1 MGRVIIIGGT
11 VVVAITVAVLMSSR
25 FDVRYAPFEST
36 SDRAAADVLVE
47 NQRLRSRV
55 SFLEQQNGGLAA
67 ENEALQDEVNR
78 LEVEGAGQ
86 GNLGQE
92 LTRERT
98 EHDQTRRELAA
109 ERARAQ
115 ELDDR
120 VADLRAAG
128 GRDSGN
134 SGWFAFLVVTL
145 LALAGAIML
154 WRRELWWRHRLPPPP
169 MRVVG
174 DGSTL
179 AEPATTNVPSTRP
192 RTRV

>member
-92 LTRERT
+92 LTRDGPSTIRPVANSRPKGPGRRSWTT
-98 EHDQTRRELAA
+98 ESPTSGQPAA
-109 ERARAQ
+109 ATQ
-115 ELDDR
+115 
-120 VADLRAAG
+120 G
-128 GRDSGN
+128 
-134 SGWFAFLVVTL
+134 T
-145 LALAGAIML
+145 
-154 WRRELWWRHRLPPPP
+154 P
-169 MRVVG
+169 
-174 DGSTL
+174 DGSR
-179 AEPATTNVPSTRP
+179 SSW
-192 RTRV
+192 